1 MKNLLFILCFAAI
14 ISAATMNV
22 EVESKGFSTLIYHVE
37 EAGALNS
44 NLTIVVMEGNAQ
56 QAVQEIKG
64 FNGLYTGEIPAM
76 GPGTYTVKVYNLDTG
91 NVGEA
96 TITFAP
102 QEELLPTEESVEQIK
117 EQAAEKQ
124 TSLTPI
130 TDQYPWL
137 IYLIVALFV
146 IIVAM
151 LLFGNPLKKPKK
163 KK

>member
-14 ISAATMNV
+14 IFAGTMNV
-22 EVESKGFSTLIYHVE
+22 EVEGKGFSTLIYHVE

-44 NLTIVVMEGNAQ
+44 TLTVVVLEGNTQ
-56 QAVQEIKG
+56 KAVQEVTG
-64 FNGLYTGEIPAM
+64 FNGLYTGEISALP
-76 GPGTYTVKVYNLDTG
+76 PGTYTVKVYNMDTG
-91 NVGEA
+91 NIGQAE
-96 TITFAP
+96 INFAP
-102 QEELLPTEESVEQIK
+102 QEKLLPTEESVVQLK
-117 EQAAEKQ
+117 EQAAEQQ
-124 TSLTPI
+124 TSLAPV

-137 IYLIVALFV
+137 PYLIVALFV